1 MMDFMHLDI
10 PLYLLWVL
18 VSVTLAWALRRWWK
32 SEPRWELLLWRS
44 RSALAAFSLS
54 GLSVA
59 LWFALVIWALVG
71 GGIPALD
78 PTLQGCYTVGKFL
91 GLSGSVFAL
100 LGNGKLGWPACLIS
114 LVMVFMWLEASAFE

>member
-32 SEPRWELLLWRS
+32 SAPRWELPLWRS
-44 RSALAAFSLS
+44 RWALAAFSLS

-71 GGIPALD
+71 GGIPARD

-91 GLSGSVFAL
+91 GLSGIVFAL
-100 LGNGKLGWPACLIS
+100 LGNGKLRWPACLIS

>member
-32 SEPRWELLLWRS
+32 SEPRWELRLWRN
-44 RSALAAFSLS
+44 RLAFVAFSLS

-59 LWFALVIWALVG
+59 LWFALVIGALDG

-78 PTLQGCYTVGKFL
+78 PTLQGCYIVGKFL
-91 GLSGSVFAL
+91 GLSGIVFAL
-100 LGNGKLGWPACLIS
+100 LGNGKLRWPACLIS
-114 LVMVFMWLEASAFE
+114 FVMVFMWLEASAFE

>member
-18 VSVTLAWALRRWWK
+18 VSVTLAWALRKWWK
-32 SEPRWELLLWRS
+32 SGPRWELPLWRS
-44 RSALAAFSLS
+44 RLALAPFSLS

-91 GLSGSVFAL
+91 GLSGIVFAL
-100 LGNGKLGWPACLIS
+100 LGNGKLRWPACLIS
-114 LVMVFMWLEASAFE
+114 LVLVFMWLEASAFE

>member
-32 SEPRWELLLWRS
+32 SAPRWELPLWRS

-91 GLSGSVFAL
+91 GLSGIVFAL
-100 LGNGKLGWPACLIS
+100 LGNGKLRWPACLIS